1 MNTSRRSRLRD
12 NLGATDR
19 SSPVRPFSGRPL
31 ECLPLMAVVSAIAV
45 SCLAG
50 CGRWEAQ
57 TSGAQIAEGAIAP
70 VASSE
75 GESDAARCSPESD
88 PFAPATVQARK
99 AESGT
104 LTTANTKSYPSEE
117 YQASIVQILAHRD
130 RYHGKE
136 VQITGYLRVQSEE
149 TAIYLSKEDADYGM
163 TRNGFCVTLSKSATK
178 YDQKYVLIEGT
189 FDKDLMGH
197 MSAWQGAIK
206 NVTRVVEL
214 TKRD

>member
-1 MNTSRRSRLRD
+1 MNTSRRSRLSD
-12 NLGATDR
+12 DLGATERSLPLRPFVGR
-19 SSPVRPFSGRPL
+19 SSDRFVL
-31 ECLPLMAVVSAIAV
+31 VAVAVAIAV

-50 CGRWEAQ
+50 CGRWEAP
-57 TSGAQIAEGAIAP
+57 TSVAQIAEGTSEA
-70 VASSE
+70 VASSG
-75 GESDAARCSPESD
+75 GEADDARCSPESD
-88 PFAPATVQARK
+88 PFAPADVPARK
-99 AESGT
+99 AESEA
-104 LTTANTKSYPSEE
+104 LTTENMKSYPNEE

-130 RYHGKE
+130 RYHGKV
-136 VQITGYLRVQSEE
+136 VQITGYLRVQFEG

-163 TRNGFCVTLSKSATK
+163 TRNGLCVTVGKGSAK
-178 YDQKYVLIEGT
+178 HDQKYVLIEGT